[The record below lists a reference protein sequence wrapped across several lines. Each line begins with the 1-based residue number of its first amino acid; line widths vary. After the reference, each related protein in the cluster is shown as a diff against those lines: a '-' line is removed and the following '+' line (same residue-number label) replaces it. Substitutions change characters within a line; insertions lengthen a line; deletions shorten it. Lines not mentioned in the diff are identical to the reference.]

1 MTMPIIAYQ
10 GEPGAFSEKA
20 ARALF
25 GKRSTTKPKPTFKE
39 VFRFASSSGTHCG
52 VIPIEN
58 SLFGSVHENYDLLLR
73 HKLYIVGE
81 VKLRIRLHLMAL
93 PGVSLKEVKAVYSHL
108 QALGQCEQFLRKLKD
123 VEVVAQYDTAGSA
136 KMIREQNKKDVAAVA
151 SAEAA
156 RVYGLR
162 ILRRNVESNH
172 HNFTRFLLLS
182 RKRAPSSRQ
191 MKTSVVFAV
200 RNIPGALF
208 KALGSFA
215 LREINLLKIE
225 SRPLVG
231 KPWQYLFYLDIE
243 GSERDPN
250 IIAALKHLQE
260 LSTLVRVLGSYPIG
274 KTILT

>member
-1 MTMPIIAYQ
+1 MPIIAYQ

-25 GKRSTTKPKPTFKE
+25 GKTAKTKPTPNFKG
-39 VFRFASSSGTHCG
+39 VFHFASASGSRYG

-58 SLFGSVHENYDLLLR
+58 SLFGSVHENYDLLLS
-73 HKLYIVGE
+73 HKLHIVGE
-81 VKLRIRLHLMAL
+81 VKLRIQLHLMVL
-93 PGVSLKEVKAVYSHL
+93 PGVPLRQVRAVYSHP
-108 QALGQCEQFLRKLKD
+108 QALGQCEQFLRKLNG
-123 VEVVAQYDTAGSA
+123 VEVVAHYDTAGSA
-136 KMIREQNKKDVAAVA
+136 KMIREHKRKDAAAIA

-156 RVYGLR
+156 RVYRLR

-172 HNFTRFLLLS
+172 HNYTRFLVLS
-182 RKRAPSSRQ
+182 KQRAPRTPH

-243 GSERDPN
+243 GSERDPH
-250 IIAALKHLQE
+250 IVAALNHLKE

-274 KTILT
+274 NTIQT